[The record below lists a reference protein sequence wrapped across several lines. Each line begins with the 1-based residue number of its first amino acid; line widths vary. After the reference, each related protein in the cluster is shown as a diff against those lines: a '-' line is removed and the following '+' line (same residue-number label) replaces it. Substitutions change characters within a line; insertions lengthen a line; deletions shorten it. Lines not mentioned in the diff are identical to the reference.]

1 MACFH
6 SSGIESSARDPF
18 MSTVRGLAIA
28 PESSLRRRVG
38 ISARPVDLEGLIFF
52 NSFPTNSSLIEDS
65 LKTWRALGERPGL
78 LVGGSTT

>member
-28 PESSLRRRVG
+28 PVRRVG
-38 ISARPVDLEGLIFF
+38 ISARPVDLEGLTFF

-65 LKTWRALGERPGL
+65 LKTWRA
-78 LVGGSTT
+78 